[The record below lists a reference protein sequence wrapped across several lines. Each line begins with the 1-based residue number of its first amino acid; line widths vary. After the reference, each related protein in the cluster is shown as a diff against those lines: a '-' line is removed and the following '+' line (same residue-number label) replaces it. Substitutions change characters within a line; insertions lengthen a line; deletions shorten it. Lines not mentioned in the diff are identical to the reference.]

1 LELGNAVIWLVL
13 GLLIW
18 VVAHSFKRFAPDARA
33 RMGDAG
39 KGVVAVLVLVS
50 VVMMVIGYRGAD
62 VTPIW
67 VLDGWALSL
76 NNLLMVFAVIM
87 MGVGNSQSRL
97 RGKLRHPMLTGLLV
111 WSVAHLLVNG
121 DLPSLV
127 LFGGLGL
134 WAIATIVVIN
144 RAEPAP
150 EPFTDGTTQGDVK
163 LLVISAVVFAV
174 IVGIHTWLGY
184 WPFPG

>member
-1 LELGNAVIWLVL
+1 MNWLFL
-13 GLLIW
+13 GLFVW
-18 VVAHSFKRFAPDARA
+18 CAAHFFKRVAPAARA
-33 RMGDAG
+33 RLGDAG
-39 KGVVAVLVLVS
+39 KGLVAVLVLAS

-62 VTPIW
+62 ATPIW
-67 VLDGWALSL
+67 ILGDWALSL
-76 NNLLMVFAVIM
+76 NNLLMVVAVFL
-87 MGVGNSQSRL
+87 MGLGNSQSRL
-97 RGKLRHPMLTGLLV
+97 RGKLRHPMLTGLLL

-121 DLPSLV
+121 DVPSIV

-134 WAIATIVVIN
+134 WGVVTMGLIN

-150 EPFTDGTTQGDVK
+150 APFTGGTAQGDIK

-174 IVGIHTWLGY
+174 VVGIHTWLGY

>member
-1 LELGNAVIWLVL
+1 MLWLIF
-13 GLLIW
+13 GLMLW
-18 VVAHSFKRFAPDARA
+18 SAAHSFKRTAPNVRA
-33 RMGDAG
+33 RMGDSG
-39 KGVVAVLVLVS
+39 KGVVAVWVLTS
-50 VVMMVIGYRGAD
+50 VVMMVIGYRSAD

-67 VLDGWALSL
+67 VLDDWVRSL
-76 NNLLMVFAVIM
+76 NNLLMVVAVIL

-111 WSVAHLLVNG
+111 WSFAHLLVNG
-121 DLPSLV
+121 DVPSLV

-134 WAIATIVVIN
+134 WGIVTIGLIN
-144 RAEPAP
+144 RADPAP
-150 EPFTDGTTQGDVK
+150 EPFTDGTAQGDIK